1 MGHLQVLSAI
11 WVVNLKSWSV
21 WWIDSQSNFAVYK
34 LTACCQHDYDYGLA
48 QEINAFTNQFRSLSS
63 EAMLGLQYLGLHR
76 KPPKSGNRPSSTPI
90 PFIYLHLPKKHGPP
104 RGRFQPTIHQTHLRC
119 FSHAL
124 GALVA
129 EKANS
134 TQSSILMAESSA
146 FLFKKSF
153 QYTKL
158 LCLILKNKNKY
169 IIYIYIYG
177 TPWSYFRRKK
187 IDSCW
192 SSVLGFTV

>member
-21 WWIDSQSNFAVYK
+21 WWIGSQSNFAVYK

-90 PFIYLHLPKKHGPP
+90 PFIYLHLLFSCSFPKEARAAKGQIPANDPPNALKMFLTCSGCLSCGKSKQHAKLHSHGWIKCIP
-104 RGRFQPTIHQTHLRC
+104 L
-119 FSHAL
+119 
-124 GALVA
+124 
-129 EKANS
+129 
-134 TQSSILMAESSA
+134 
-146 FLFKKSF
+146 
-153 QYTKL
+153 
-158 LCLILKNKNKY
+158 
-169 IIYIYIYG
+169 
-177 TPWSYFRRKK
+177 
-187 IDSCW
+187 
-192 SSVLGFTV
+192 